1 MDIRDLTRNEIIEII
16 KSKRLFSQKDLFH
29 FFNNSKS
36 VIVNELV
43 KHKIRLLEIKREE
56 IVKFILKN
64 SSMTLKEISKIFNVT
79 PVTLVRIKNK
89 YNLARKNYIDYKNI
103 SNVKL
108 KNLYKKYNYSIS
120 RIVKE
125 KGGTPIL
132 WKKELIKRGMYKSE
146 LSEHNKNKGY
156 KEKFLKEIEKRGEI
170 FLKCKNETIAKMIG
184 CSKKYIYNLKRE
196 YKKGK
201 EIK

>member
-1 MDIRDLTRNEIIEII
+1 MNIKDLTRGEIIEII

-79 PVTLVRIKNK
+79 PVTLVRIKNR

-125 KGGTPIL
+125 KGGTPIF

-156 KEKFLKEIEKRGEI
+156 KERFLKEIEKRGEI